1 MKRSVQTFSVAFVVF
16 LAVGLYQA
24 WEQRR
29 HEDKYDFLLTLTAEY
44 IDRHLERPLLHPPA
58 FSYRCNSQQLFRY
71 DIDAA
76 SFLEL
81 NVNPLPAAGP
91 LKSSLSNVE
100 IASLMTRLHATEII
114 RIMMSGERL

>member
-1 MKRSVQTFSVAFVVF
+1 
-16 LAVGLYQA
+16 
-24 WEQRR
+24 
-29 HEDKYDFLLTLTAEY
+29 DFLLTLTAEY

-71 DIDAA
+71 NIDAA

-100 IASLMTRLHATEII
+100 IASLMTGLHAPEII
-114 RIMMSGERL
+114 RMVKSGESLSSREIMAGVLGAISGYSFGKWIGT